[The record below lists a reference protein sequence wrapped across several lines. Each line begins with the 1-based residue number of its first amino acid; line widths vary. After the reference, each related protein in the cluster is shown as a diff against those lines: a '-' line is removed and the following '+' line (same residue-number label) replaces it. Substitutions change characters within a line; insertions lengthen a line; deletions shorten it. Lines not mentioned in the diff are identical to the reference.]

1 MIDHTHALSYHGNV
15 ICAQLIII
23 MEELQVDT
31 DAKTRLIRDIKEVKI
46 ERRIESK
53 QLLKRLESSVSYK
66 PPSGSSSVRK
76 TKDGTSKYRCSKSTL
91 KSENDNTKKHISHV
105 RTDGTSSL
113 GYNQKSKENFA
124 LQNTSSPVC
133 DSSSNKRSHL
143 LTESSLSDDV
153 VVSPGSSIVDSCDH
167 LSRQSS
173 CNLES
178 TGSTELCRTV
188 FNEWLAKKEQMKMR
202 ANKALKEQRKK
213 EEENRLMIKVFSNC

>member
-1 MIDHTHALSYHGNV
+1 
-15 ICAQLIII
+15 

-53 QLLKRLESSVSYK
+53 QLLERLESSVSYK

-76 TKDGTSKYRCSKSTL
+76 NKDNTSQYCCSKSTL
-91 KSENDNTKKHISHV
+91 KSENFVDENPNKHISHV

-113 GYNQKSKENFA
+113 GYNRKSKENFV
-124 LQNTSSPVC
+124 LKNTSSPVFH
-133 DSSSNKRSHL
+133 SSGNKISHL
-143 LTESSLSDDV
+143 MTESSLSNG

-178 TGSTELCRTV
+178 NGSTELCRTV
-188 FNEWLAKKEQMKMR
+188 FNEWLAKKERMKMR

-213 EEENRLMIKVFSNC
+213 EEEHRLMIKVFSNC

>member
-1 MIDHTHALSYHGNV
+1 
-15 ICAQLIII
+15 
-23 MEELQVDT
+23 MEELEVDT
-31 DAKTRLIRDIKEVKI
+31 DSLIRDIKEVKI

-53 QLLKRLESSVSYK
+53 QLLERLESSVSYK

-76 TKDGTSKYRCSKSTL
+76 TEDGTSQYRCSKSTL

-113 GYNQKSKENFA
+113 GYNQKSKENFV
-124 LQNTSSPVC
+124 LQNTSSPIF

-143 LTESSLSDDV
+143 LTESSLCNG

-167 LSRQSS
+167 LYREST

-178 TGSTELCRTV
+178 TGSAELCRTV
-188 FNEWLAKKEQMKMR
+188 FNEWLAKKEQMKMC
-202 ANKALKEQRKK
+202 ANKALKEQMKK
-213 EEENRLMIKVFSNC
+213 EEEHRLMIKVFSNC